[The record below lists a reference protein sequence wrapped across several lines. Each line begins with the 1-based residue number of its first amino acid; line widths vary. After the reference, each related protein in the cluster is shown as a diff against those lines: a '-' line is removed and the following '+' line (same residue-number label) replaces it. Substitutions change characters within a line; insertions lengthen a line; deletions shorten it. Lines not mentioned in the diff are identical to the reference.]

1 MELGCQRADDYSVK
15 MAVHLVLA
23 NDYNRPNLIDLA
35 AARGV
40 EVGQIEGVTL
50 DGLVYQESSPFFRPS
65 ASVTSRSLQSSRS
78 RAISL

>member
-15 MAVHLVLA
+15 MTVHLVLA

-50 DGLVYQESSPFFRPS
+50 DGLVY
-65 ASVTSRSLQSSRS
+65 
-78 RAISL
+78 